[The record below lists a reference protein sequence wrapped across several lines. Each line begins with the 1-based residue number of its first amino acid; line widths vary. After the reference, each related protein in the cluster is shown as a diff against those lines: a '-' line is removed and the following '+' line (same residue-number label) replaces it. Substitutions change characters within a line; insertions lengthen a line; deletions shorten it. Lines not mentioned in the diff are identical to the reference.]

1 MKSSDLRNVVLLGH
15 GGVGKTSVA
24 EAMLY
29 NAGATDRLGRINEG
43 NTILDYDPEEIRRQA
58 SVSLSIAP
66 FDWKNSTVNIIDTPG
81 YFDFAGEML
90 EGVSVVDSAVIV
102 VAASMSVGT
111 EKAWEFANSRNLPR
125 VLFINKMNDDT
136 ADFDK
141 IYSELKNVL
150 GRPCVA
156 LQLPIRKNHKLVGIV
171 DGITMKARM
180 FDEKGNLVDCDM
192 PEEMKGRAEEIHNN
206 LSEIVAE
213 TDDALMEKFFGGER
227 LQKKKL

>member
-43 NTILDYDPEEIRRQA
+43 NTVLDYDPEEIRRQA

-90 EGVSVVDSAVIV
+90 EGVSVVDSAIIV
-102 VAASMSVGT
+102 VATSMSVGT
-111 EKAWEFANSRNLPR
+111 EKAWDFANSRNLPR
-125 VLFINKMNDDT
+125 VIFINKMNDDT

-141 IYSELKNVL
+141 IYNELKSVL

-156 LQLPIRKNHKLVGIV
+156 LQLPIRKNI
-171 DGITMKARM
+171 
-180 FDEKGNLVDCDM
+180 NLL
-192 PEEMKGRAEEIHNN
+192 E
-206 LSEIVAE
+206 S
-213 TDDALMEKFFGGER
+213 
-227 LQKKKL
+227 

>member
-43 NTILDYDPEEIRRQA
+43 NTVLDYDPEEIRRQA

-90 EGVSVVDSAVIV
+90 EGVSVVDSAIIV
-102 VAASMSVGT
+102 VATSMSVGT
-111 EKAWEFANSRNLPR
+111 EKAWDFANSRNLPR
-125 VLFINKMNDDT
+125 VIFINKMNDDT

-141 IYSELKNVL
+141 IYN
-150 GRPCVA
+150 
-156 LQLPIRKNHKLVGIV
+156 QL
-171 DGITMKARM
+171 
-180 FDEKGNLVDCDM
+180 
-192 PEEMKGRAEEIHNN
+192 
-206 LSEIVAE
+206 
-213 TDDALMEKFFGGER
+213 
-227 LQKKKL
+227 